1 MAAPPRVEVV
11 APGLLVLSRDPGSV
25 QQVMGQG
32 FDGQI
37 QCLRSGSIQSSPN
50 YLLQLRSA
58 HHRIEPEDLWL
69 SAVQALSLGFPRFGG
84 HHQGTTI
91 VSGE

>member
-37 QCLRSGSIQSSPN
+37 QCLRSGPIQSSPN
-50 YLLQLRSA
+50 YLQQLRSA
-58 HHRIEPEDLWL
+58 HHRMEPEGLWL
-69 SAVQALSLGFPRFGG
+69 PAVQALSLGFPRFGG
-84 HHQGTTI
+84 YHQGITS
-91 VSGE
+91 VSE